1 MHITTRSLL
10 AVKTLLTCAAEPAR
24 LFRKHEIA
32 ALLGASENHL
42 AQVIHQLARKG
53 FLATQRG
60 RAGGLRL
67 ARPAEQITL
76 GEVLRKFEAG
86 LPLVS
91 QTCEDRLGRAFAG
104 AEEMFYQKLDAVSLK
119 ELIPSPARA
128 LTIAAE

>member
-10 AVKTLLTCAAEPAR
+10 ALKTLLACAAEPER

-32 ALLGASENHL
+32 AQLGASENHL

-67 ARPAEQITL
+67 ARAADKITL
-76 GEVLRKFEAG
+76 GDVLRRFESD
-86 LPLVS
+86 LPLLS
-91 QTCEDRLGRAFAG
+91 LTCEDRLGAAFAQ
-104 AEEMFYQKLDAVSLK
+104 AEEAFYAKFD
-119 ELIPSPARA
+119 A
-128 LTIAAE
+128 LTLTDMLVRPRTLTLAAE

>member
-10 AVKTLLTCAAEPAR
+10 AVKTLLVCAGEPDR

-32 ALLGASENHL
+32 EILDASENHL

-67 ARPAEQITL
+67 ARPAEEITL
-76 GEVLRKFEAG
+76 GEVLRRFESD
-86 LPLVS
+86 LPLTTHTDGKLHSTITRAGEAFYRDLDSV
-91 QTCEDRLGRAFAG
+91 RLTDLLEHAPV
-104 AEEMFYQKLDAVSLK
+104 LH
-119 ELIPSPARA
+119 
-128 LTIAAE
+128 IAAE

>member
-10 AVKTLLTCAAEPAR
+10 AVKTLMACAAQPER

-32 ALLGASENHL
+32 QMLGASENHL

-76 GEVLRKFEAG
+76 GEVLRRFEAD
-86 LPLVS
+86 LPLLS
-91 QTCEDRLGRAFAG
+91 QTCEDGLGAAFAR
-104 AEEMFYQKLDAVSLK
+104 AEEAFYQRLDGVVLK
-119 ELIPSPARA
+119 ELLAAPRH
-128 LTIAAE
+128 LTLAAE